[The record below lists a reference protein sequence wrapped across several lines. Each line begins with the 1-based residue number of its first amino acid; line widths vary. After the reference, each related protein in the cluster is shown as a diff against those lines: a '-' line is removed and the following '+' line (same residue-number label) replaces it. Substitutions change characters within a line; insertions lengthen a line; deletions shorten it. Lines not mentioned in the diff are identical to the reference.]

1 MKIVSRNKRIIEP
14 YGGMIEHASFSKLLS
29 HLTNPDAFSQ
39 QENDQVE
46 EERATVANDMFDEHD
61 TVVTLEENF
70 PIPAYTAPILM
81 SDDELTFMI
90 RYLNCQQYELFHID
104 QSWAKQYVK
113 TKSLSNQFVL
123 EPLKIFLTRD
133 AGCGKSF
140 LMKFVYTALTKTLS
154 YQIASIE
161 KPKMLLMTPTAVAV
175 ISIKGTT
182 MHSALNIPIGCFRK
196 SLMPLADKMKSSFRN
211 DCQI

>member
-14 YGGMIEHASFSKLLS
+14 YGGMIEHVSFSKLLS

-46 EERATVANDMFDEHD
+46 EEIATVANDMFDEHD
-61 TVVTLEENF
+61 TVVTLGENF
-70 PIPAYTAPILM
+70 LIPACTAPILM
-81 SDDELTFMI
+81 SDDELKLMI
-90 RYLNCQQYELFHID
+90 RYLNCPQYELFHID

-123 EPLKIFLTRD
+123 EPLKIFLKRD

-161 KPKMLLMTPTAVAV
+161 KQKMLLMTPTTVAV

-196 SLMPLADKMKSSFRN
+196 SLIPLADKMKSSFRN
-211 DCQI
+211 DC